1 MNIFTI
7 LLLMIFLH
15 IVDDYYL
22 QGILAKMK
30 QKSWW
35 EENAPDK
42 KYKCDYI
49 VALICHAF
57 SWTFLILLPWLFIH
71 KFNPPW
77 LYYILFI
84 LNWGVHAIVD
94 DLKAN
99 KRKINLIIDQTLHLA
114 QILVTWALLSF
125 VPL

>member
-1 MNIFTI
+1 MNIFII

-57 SWTFLILLPWLFIH
+57 SWTFLIMLPWLFIY
-71 KFNPPW
+71 KFTPPY

-84 LNWGVHAIVD
+84 LNWGVHAIID

-99 KRKINLIIDQTLHLA
+99 KKKINLVIDQTLHLA
-114 QILVTWALLSF
+114 QILVTWTLLSF
-125 VPL
+125 IPL